1 LSQHGRA
8 LSWLMHAQCGEGW
21 RLERGGCGA
30 AGLPAQLRWMALPHE
45 GAPPSCAAAS
55 RRGIRM
61 MPAQPG
67 RVHCRKRCTVRLL
80 GAAGRARHAEHAH
93 SGHGACFKCVFVIA
107 ARGCFAANTR
117 TRNACAQEHRL
128 TRRAFGRVTKWCF
141 LFVRAFAH
149 TQHMCPATAATFKV
163 PLPVHSVLFLFPDQ
177 RPGGGDR
184 LRCCALLGRGHGTS
198 GGGADQDAFERK
210 AAILKQG
217 FFVLLASVGTA
228 CARVG
233 AVVGPARACSRWF
246 THRLAK

>member
-1 LSQHGRA
+1 
-8 LSWLMHAQCGEGW
+8 MHAQYGEGW
-21 RLERGGCGA
+21 RPERGGCGA

-67 RVHCRKRCTVRLL
+67 RMHCRGRCTVRLL

-93 SGHGACFKCVFVIA
+93 SGHGACFKCMFVIA

-128 TRRAFGRVTKWCF
+128 TRRAFGRVTRWCF

-149 TQHMCPATAATFKV
+149 TQHRCPAMAATFEV

-184 LRCCALLGRGHGTS
+184 LRCCAPLGRGHGTS
-198 GGGADQDAFERK
+198 GGGADQGTFERK
-210 AAILKQG
+210 AGVLRQ
-217 FFVLLASVGTA
+217 FFFGKLPSIGTA
-228 CARVG
+228 CA
-233 AVVGPARACSRWF
+233 
-246 THRLAK
+246 